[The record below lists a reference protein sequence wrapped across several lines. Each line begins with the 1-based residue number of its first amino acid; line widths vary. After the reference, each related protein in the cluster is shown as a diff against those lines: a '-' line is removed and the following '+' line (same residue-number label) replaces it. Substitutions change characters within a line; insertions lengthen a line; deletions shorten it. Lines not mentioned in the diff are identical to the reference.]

1 MKLSIITPCS
11 RPLNLPAIYASILE
25 MNESDVEWII
35 IYDSDEIDKRILAYE
50 KEVPIILLKERRG
63 VGKGSMQRN
72 AGLNICSGDYI
83 YFLDDDNLVHPMLYN
98 RICVYG
104 KENKILIFNQFSHE
118 NKKRINFF
126 HVSNLSPGY
135 IDTAQ
140 IVVPKKYKHIK
151 WSNKRRV
158 IEEHDYLV
166 DLIKEA
172 GEDNVKWVNRLFS
185 YRNYL
190 RRYSLENN

>member
-11 RPLNLPAIYASILE
+11 RPLNLPTIYASILE
-25 MNESDVEWII
+25 MNESNVEWII
-35 IYDSDEIDKRILAYE
+35 IYDLDDIDERILAYE

-63 VGKGSMQRN
+63 LGKGSMQRN
-72 AGLNICSGDYI
+72 AGLDICSGDYI
-83 YFLDDDNLVHPMLYN
+83 YFLDDDNLVHPMLYD
-98 RICVYG
+98 RIRSYG
-104 KENKILIFNQFSHE
+104 EEDKILIFNQFTTKHQRRM
-118 NKKRINFF
+118 KNFNIKDI
-126 HVSNLSPGY
+126 VPGY

-140 IVVPKKYKHIK
+140 IIVPKKYKHVR
-151 WSNKRRV
+151 WLNKRM
-158 IEEHDYLV
+158 ILEEHDYLV

-190 RRYSLENN
+190 RRYSLKNN